1 MIEDVKLPAAATS
14 TEQILIAIVLEL
26 RKLNAAIAQL
36 SQPVTI
42 AGEPIELRG
51 VEPKP
56 KRSK

>member
-14 TEQILIAIVLEL
+14 TEEILIAIVMEL

-36 SQPVTI
+36 SQPVTV
-42 AGEPIELRG
+42 AGDVVELRG